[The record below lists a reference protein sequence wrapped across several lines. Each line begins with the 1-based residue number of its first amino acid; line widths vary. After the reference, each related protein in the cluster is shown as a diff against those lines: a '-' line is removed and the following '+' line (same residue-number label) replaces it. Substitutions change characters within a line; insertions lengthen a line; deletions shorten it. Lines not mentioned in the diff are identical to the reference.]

1 MLPNGP
7 AIRTSVA
14 KVNIIAL
21 PLPANKPGTTSN
33 MAHLRSLLKMLL
45 VPSIS
50 VRNPPT
56 ESPIKCLCSVNGSD
70 ICPNSLLAEPALCP
84 KKLGS
89 QKA

>member
-7 AIRTSVA
+7 AMRTSVA
-14 KVNIIAL
+14 KVNIIAR
-21 PLPANKPGTTSN
+21 PRPANNPGITSSI
-33 MAHLRSLLKMLL
+33 AHLRFLLKMLL
-45 VPSIS
+45 VPSMS

-70 ICPNSLLAEPALCP
+70 VCPNSLLAEPSLRP

-89 QKA
+89 QKD